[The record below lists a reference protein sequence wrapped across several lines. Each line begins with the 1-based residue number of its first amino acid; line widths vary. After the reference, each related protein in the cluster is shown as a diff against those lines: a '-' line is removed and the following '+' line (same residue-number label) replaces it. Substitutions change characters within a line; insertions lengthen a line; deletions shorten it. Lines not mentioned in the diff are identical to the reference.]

1 METSSKK
8 AEDFT
13 VLLGAKKSRRMQVKG
28 EAYNPCD
35 IKQGYKRLMM

>member
-8 AEDFT
+8 VEDFT
-13 VLLGAKKSRRMQVKG
+13 ILLGEKKYRRMQVKG

-35 IKQGYKRLMM
+35 IKQGHKIIMM